1 VTISRTADTIL
12 RRGTICDYFFE
23 FSGGKLAVNTGFF
36 QRADCAKPFTIE
48 EFASIVEKSSTY
60 QGESRYRCQKLA
72 KRYETGDYDRVKTDV
87 QNKSVSIRSDPKAR
101 PQLTNSLEIILNTY
115 NVTLKYEDRKTGPD
129 GRTIKIDASSIGGAI
144 GKATREFVKSLDR
157 KQRFD
162 MNKGLKI
169 EAVRVTT
176 DKSEVPTE
184 APREPEA
191 SAQ

>member
-1 VTISRTADTIL
+1 
-12 RRGTICDYFFE
+12 
-23 FSGGKLAVNTGFF
+23 
-36 QRADCAKPFTIE
+36 
-48 EFASIVEKSSTY
+48 
-60 QGESRYRCQKLA
+60 
-72 KRYETGDYDRVKTDV
+72 
-87 QNKSVSIRSDPKAR
+87 
-101 PQLTNSLEIILNTY
+101 LEIILNTY
-115 NVTLKYEDRKTGPD
+115 NVTLKYEDRKTGPE

-176 DKSEVPTE
+176 DKAETPTE
-184 APREPEA
+184 APKEPEA